1 MRKQDNLEKL
11 IVPHSR
17 PTVGPAE
24 AKAVSDV
31 IGSGYIAEGDTVKQF
46 ESAFA
51 KFLGLEYATSTN
63 SGTSA
68 LHLTLLAMGI
78 GPGDEVIIPSF
89 VCSALLNAV
98 NYTGATPILTDI
110 DPNTYNLDVVDAQR
124 LINNRTKAII
134 VPHLFGLAANLD
146 AIRRLGVPIIE
157 DCAQSVGAVY
167 QSRPVGT
174 IGDAAIYSFYATK
187 IISTGEGGMVATQ
200 SEALAEEIRDLKKY
214 DKRAAYK
221 VRFNYK
227 MTDIQAAL
235 GIVQLKAL
243 ESFIRRRRDIAERY
257 RRAFNS
263 FSLGLPP
270 TDAGHIYFRYVLGLP
285 MDAGPWIR
293 ELARM
298 GIACARPIHH
308 PLHQYLKLN
317 GYQATEKA
325 WKQSLSIPI
334 YPTLTDD
341 EINKVIESVTFGYE
355 KFC

>member
-1 MRKQDNLEKL
+1 MNNMKHT
-11 IVPHSR
+11 IIPHSR

-24 AKAVSDV
+24 AKAVSEV

-51 KFLGLEYATSTN
+51 KFLGLEYTASTN
-63 SGTSA
+63 SGTSS

-78 GPGDEVIIPSF
+78 GPGDEVIIPSY

-98 NYTGATPILTDI
+98 NYTGASPILADI
-110 DPNTYNLDVVDAQR
+110 DPHTYNLDVVDVQK
-124 LINNRTKAII
+124 LINNHTKAII

-146 AIRRLGVPIIE
+146 AIHRLGIPIIE
-157 DCAQSVGAVY
+157 DCAQSIGAGC
-167 QSRPVGT
+167 QARPVGT

-187 IISTGEGGMVATQ
+187 VISTGEGGMVATQ
-200 SEALAEEIRDLKKY
+200 SRALAEEIRDLKKY
-214 DKRAAYK
+214 DQRAAYK

-257 RRAFNS
+257 RRAFDS
-263 FSLGLPP
+263 FGLGLPP

-293 ELARM
+293 ELAGR
-298 GIACARPIHH
+298 GIACARPIHI
-308 PLHQYLKLN
+308 PLHQYLKLS
-317 GYQATEKA
+317 GYQTTEKA

-341 EINKVIESVTFGYE
+341 EINKVIDSVTFCFE